1 MSEGNKNIAEFIHN
15 NDKGSCDWV
24 IVKFN
29 DEIVWEGHNLPRNA
43 DDFIYLFKELAGV
56 SEFKVRS
63 VTDEQIRCLGG

>member
-29 DEIVWEGHNLPRNA
+29 DEIVWTDHSLPTTVEN
-43 DDFIYLFKELAGV
+43 FIYLFKELRGI
-56 SEFKVRS
+56 STFKVLS
-63 VTDEQIRCLGG
+63 VTDEEIRCLGG